1 MARIVQLS
9 PFMKGLIDELHEKIE
24 LINENKMNLG
34 LNVANYDRYV
44 RDIKRQIET
53 SNAEYTIAFVGM
65 FNSGKSTV
73 INSLLGLK
81 GKARLSEQD
90 RPDTAKSI
98 RICYRNS
105 KDQAEANLVFDD
117 GSTEEMSWVEAKQFT
132 SQVFLDENPH
142 LKGKAEKLVE
152 VVYFYKHPIL
162 EICNFLDLPG
172 TGSKNWNTH
181 TELTHQKLTEA
192 EQVFW
197 IIATN
202 APEPSG
208 SDLND
213 LKILKNIQSNV
224 VPFINVWADEEDE
237 ISGVVTPE
245 EMEKSIRSSLS
256 SFISPDKPIL
266 KYYAR
271 EIDKAK
277 QEDREIEEFWGDLE
291 FKNFFSSSFLNDAHV
306 KTKEKLRRISNN
318 VKVSLLN
325 VNDLL
330 SSDLK
335 ELKVLKA
342 KLDSKST
349 WLLEQK
355 DARSDIRMELK
366 GKIRKL
372 AADKVDE
379 IIQSCIT
386 NSNTFIE
393 DKMRMLNFKM
403 LVDAVKAKDS
413 NVVAEMLT
421 EEFRSKYLKLDEQ
434 PSWLDQLIEDFVE
447 DVKIIV
453 EARWNRFI
461 KDFNEQLSTEGHN
474 GVKISS
480 EFVDSILGKT
490 IGGILTKLLTA
501 LIGAAGIFA
510 VIALIPGGAIIDAA
524 VVVIFLLQAIF
535 QDPLEKHRVNAKL
548 RAKVMI
554 SNQRYELKN
563 QIAKEGLSLH
573 DACERMFD
581 DLLADHGLNLE
592 NDESQ
597 LVNLEQAIKD
607 LQSILDDRQHELAS
621 LAKGE

>member
-1 MARIVQLS
+1 MTRINQLS
-9 PFMKGLIDELHEKIE
+9 PFMKGLIDELNEKID
-24 LINENKMNLG
+24 LINGYKANLG
-34 LNVANYDRYV
+34 LNVVSYDRYV

-81 GKARLSEQD
+81 GNARLSEQD

-98 RICYRNS
+98 RICYRTS
-105 KDQAEANLVFDD
+105 KDQAEAKLVFED
-117 GSTEEMSWVEAKQFT
+117 GSTAEMSWVEAKQFT
-132 SQVFLDENPH
+132 SQVFMDENPH

-152 VVYFYKHPIL
+152 VVYYFEHPIL

-172 TGSKNWNTH
+172 TGSKNWHTH

-197 IIATN
+197 VIATN

-245 EMEKSIRSSLS
+245 EMKESIRSSLS

-277 QEDREIEEFWGDLE
+277 QEDREIEEHWGDQE
-291 FKNFFSSSFLNDAHV
+291 FKSFFSSSFLNDANV

-335 ELKVLKA
+335 ELKVQKA
-342 KLDSKST
+342 KLDSKKT
-349 WLLEQK
+349 WLSEQK

-372 AADKVDE
+372 AADKVDD
-379 IIQSCIT
+379 IIQSCIA

-413 NVVAEMLT
+413 NVVAEKLT

-461 KDFNEQLSTEGHN
+461 KDFNEQLSTEGHS

-510 VIALIPGGAIIDAA
+510 VIALIPGGAIVDAA

-581 DLLADHGLNLE
+581 KLLAEHGLNLGNE
-592 NDESQ
+592 ESQ

-607 LQSILDDRQHELAS
+607 LQSILDDRQHELSS